1 MQLQTVSQLATQA
14 VSVKRF
20 GEFSFLQLS
29 LQLIISLHTETI
41 TETIPL
47 PFFTKKNNILT
58 ANPPVFYFFVWS
70 GYWSSK
76 KHSKINYL

>member
-47 PFFTKKNNILT
+47 LFFTKKKQHINSQSSSLL
-58 ANPPVFYFFVWS
+58 FFCLEWLLVQQEA
-70 GYWSSK
+70 
-76 KHSKINYL
+76 